1 MFHGVASIAFVYT
14 KTKQLVREIPETLLA
29 LPLSEAFFH
38 YIKYLLRKEFNKM
51 ALKKN
56 NKSVQILIRVT
67 PSEYQA
73 IRMKAAKSGMT
84 VSAFIRHC
92 TQEETIM
99 EAPPIEFNKLIAEMK
114 RVGTN
119 LNQLILQL
127 RIQNMYEDPKVCQPE
142 AFTQVRDELFNAIK
156 LVYSAFIPTK
166 PKN

>member
-1 MFHGVASIAFVYT
+1 
-14 KTKQLVREIPETLLA
+14 
-29 LPLSEAFFH
+29 
-38 YIKYLLRKEFNKM
+38 M

-67 PSEYQA
+67 PDEYQA
-73 IRMKAAKSGMT
+73 IRMKAARSGKT

-99 EAPPIEFNKLIAEMK
+99 EAPPIEFNKLIVEMK

-119 LNQLILQL
+119 LNQLLYQLQ
-127 RIQNMYEDPKVCQPE
+127 IQNMYKSEESIICRHE
-142 AFTQVRDELFNAIK
+142 EFIQVRDEMFDAIK
-156 LVYSAFIPTK
+156 LVYSTFIPKK

>member
-1 MFHGVASIAFVYT
+1 
-14 KTKQLVREIPETLLA
+14 
-29 LPLSEAFFH
+29 
-38 YIKYLLRKEFNKM
+38 M

-56 NKSVQILIRVT
+56 NRSVQILIRVT
-67 PSEYQA
+67 PGEYQA

-119 LNQLILQL
+119 LNQIILQL

-142 AFTQVRDELFNAIK
+142 AFTQVRDELFDAIK

>member
-1 MFHGVASIAFVYT
+1 
-14 KTKQLVREIPETLLA
+14 
-29 LPLSEAFFH
+29 
-38 YIKYLLRKEFNKM
+38 M

-119 LNQLILQL
+119 LNQLLYQLQ
-127 RIQNMYEDPKVCQPE
+127 IQNMCKSEESIICRHE
-142 AFTQVRDELFNAIK
+142 EFIQVRDEIFDAIK
-156 LVYSAFIPTK
+156 LVYSAFIPKK
-166 PKN
+166 PKS